1 MELPIRIFPA
11 TPTAK
16 TIFAQSCLGRRNMK
30 IFVYIFIVAFCLV
43 APSANAQNSNALW
56 DDQQVAA
63 IYLTIHPDS
72 LDSIYT
78 NIYSDHY
85 YSAEFIFDDGIARDT
100 VTQVGMRLR
109 GNTSR
114 AADKKSFKISFNEF
128 QQGRRYQGT
137 KKLNLNGQHNDP
149 TMIREKLFYDVWNQ
163 SGMPARRTTLVQVYV
178 NQVYYGLYTCLEEL
192 DKDWLTTVFAENGGN
207 LYKCI
212 YPADLVYLGSNP
224 QTYKNIAGSTG
235 RAYDLQTNETL
246 DDYTDLVT
254 LITQLNRIP
263 DAQFAAE
270 IPQYLDVQAYLKA
283 LAIDV
288 ATGNWDSYGYN
299 KNNYFL
305 YHRQASGQFEFITYD
320 TDNTFGVDWVN
331 RDWATRDCADWLSH
345 SEPRPL
351 ASKLLA
357 VPAFREYY
365 YQALDSVTRYI
376 TRPDSIFPKIDALKA
391 LILPFVP
398 ADTFRS
404 LDYGYTFNDF
414 ELGFTGTVDGHTP
427 YGIKPFL
434 GTRYNSTIGQLAAV
448 KTTEVQDITQ
458 LITAFPNPF
467 GAGEVLHLHS
477 KAFLKSD
484 LQVNIVDLQGRTVHR
499 ADWPAYE
506 ATLELEL
513 SNLAAGKYWAIL
525 QRKDVFGVLG
535 FVKN

>member
-1 MELPIRIFPA
+1 MRIH
-11 TPTAK
+11 
-16 TIFAQSCLGRRNMK
+16 
-30 IFVYIFIVAFCLV
+30 VYILAIAAILV
-43 APSANAQNSNALW
+43 HFGAKAQNSTALW
-56 DDQQVAA
+56 DDSRVAA

-85 YSAEFIFDDGIARDT
+85 YSAELVFDDGVVRDT
-100 VTQVGMRLR
+100 VTEVGMRLR

-114 AADKKSFKISFNEF
+114 AADKKSFKVSFNEYLP
-128 QQGRRYQGT
+128 GRRYQGT
-137 KKLNLNGQHNDP
+137 KKLNLIASHNDP
-149 TMIREKLFYDVWNQ
+149 TMVRQKLFYDVWNQ
-163 SGMPARRTTLVQVYV
+163 CGMPPRRTTFVQVYI
-178 NQVYYGLYTCLEEL
+178 NQVYYGLYSNLEEM
-192 DKDWLTTVFAENGGN
+192 DKDWLTTTFAENTGN

-212 YPADLVYLGSNP
+212 YPADLVYINGNQ

-246 DDYTDLVT
+246 DDYTDLVE

-263 DAQFAAE
+263 NAQFAAE
-270 IPQYLDVQAYLKA
+270 IPQYLNVQGYLKA

-299 KNNYFL
+299 KNNYYL
-305 YHRQASGQFEFITYD
+305 YHRQSSGQFEFVTYD
-320 TDNTFGVDWVN
+320 ADNTFGVDWVN

-357 VPAFREYY
+357 VPAFRAQYY
-365 YQALDSVTRYI
+365 AALDSITRFV

-404 LDYGYTFNDF
+404 LDYGYDLNDF

-434 GTRYNSTIGQLAAV
+434 GTRYNSTLAQLDAV
-448 KTTEVQDITQ
+448 KTTNGVDIAQ
-458 LITAFPNPF
+458 VVTAFPNPF
-467 GAGEVLHLHS
+467 GPGQMLHLHS
-477 KAFLKSD
+477 KSPVKPD
-484 LQVNIVDLQGRTVHR
+484 LQVTIIDLQGRIVHQSTW
-499 ADWPAYE
+499 AAHETTTELDLGGL
-506 ATLELEL
+506 ATG
-513 SNLAAGKYWAIL
+513 SYRAIL
-525 QRKDVFGVLG
+525 QGKGVFGAIGLA
-535 FVKN
+535 KR